1 MAANPIQTNYVN
13 QKEGFINS
21 HSKLFGYNKTV
32 DYSARAVKNNIL
44 ATKDNVNPDL
54 FYIQQVTN
62 PNMSWLLRH
71 HGTEQPNLC
80 VRGIM
85 HGQEDFTFQISN
97 DYGTGDES
105 MVGQFLGQV
114 GGVVRELQKQ
124 STLYNS
130 KDKMSKM
137 LGDYASSMTDMAKE
151 GLSSNNLMDKAKG
164 VGMALGGAASAL
176 GSGILNKAGGI
187 IDKMK
192 DLGLN
197 TDRLMNF
204 HFISAADVVRR
215 YQGSTVQMN
224 LPPLEVFIFH
234 NSNMMTPN
242 VIHMVQAIVQQCLG
256 DLKDAEGIIGLQE
269 APGGY
274 KAQFDNLNTEVR
286 KVTIPGTW
294 SLTWGGYT
302 INNLIVTNV
311 QVDMSKFNAMDSQGY
326 DTGDPLYARLTLS
339 LDRAA
344 YVSKS
349 DLYRSIIRTSIRYD
363 NQLSEQSAELMK
375 TISDDID
382 VGGDKIY
389 DEEVSGHMFSKDDV
403 EAVEKA
409 QAQNWENAA
418 KAAADPYNQDPDN
431 NTMEGRN

>member
-1 MAANPIQTNYVN
+1 MAANPNAQTYTN
-13 QKEGFINS
+13 QRTNFVNS

-44 ATKDNVNPDL
+44 ASQDNVNMDL
-54 FYIQQVTN
+54 FYTQQITN

-97 DYGTGDES
+97 DYSTGDES
-105 MVGQFLGQV
+105 IVGQILGQV
-114 GGVVRELQKQ
+114 GGHVRELQKQ

-130 KDKMSKM
+130 RARLTKL
-137 LGDYASSMTDMAKE
+137 LGNYAESMGQMAQE
-151 GLSSNNLMDKAKG
+151 GLNGNTLMDKIKG
-164 VGMALGGAASAL
+164 VGLGIGGAAANL
-176 GSGILNKAGGI
+176 GGKLLEGSGGVINALSK
-187 IDKMK
+187 
-192 DLGLN
+192 LGLN
-197 TDRLMNF
+197 TDRLMNS

-224 LPPLEVFIFH
+224 LPPLDVFIFH
-234 NSNMMTPN
+234 NSNMEAPN

-256 DLKDAEGIIGLQE
+256 DLKDAEGVIGLQE

-326 DTGDPLYARLTLS
+326 DTGDPLYAKLTLQ

-363 NQLSEQSAELMK
+363 NQLSASSAELMK

-382 VGGDKIY
+382 VGGQTVY
-389 DEEVSGHMFSKDDV
+389 EEEVASQAFTDM
-403 EAVEKA
+403 EAVRRA
-409 QAQNWENAA
+409 QELNRENIANAA
-418 KAAADPYNQDPDN
+418 KDPGEQDPDN
-431 NTMEGRN
+431 NTAEGRS

>member
-1 MAANPIQTNYVN
+1 MAANPHAKYTN
-13 QKEGFINS
+13 QREGFINS

-44 ATKDNVNPDL
+44 ASQDNVNMDL
-54 FYIQQVTN
+54 FYTQQVTN

-105 MVGQFLGQV
+105 IVGQFLGQV
-114 GGVVRELQKQ
+114 GGAVRELQKQ
-124 STLYNS
+124 GTLYNS
-130 KDKMSKM
+130 RAKLQNL
-137 LGDYASSMTDMAKE
+137 LGNYAE
-151 GLSSNNLMDKAKG
+151 GLKGMAEEGLNSNTFMDKAKG
-164 VGMALGGAASAL
+164 LAMGLTGAAASIGEKMVGASGKVVDAIKGL
-176 GSGILNKAGGI
+176 GV
-187 IDKMK
+187 
-192 DLGLN
+192 N
-197 TDRLMNF
+197 TDRLMNS
-204 HFISAADVVRR
+204 HFVSAADVVRR

-224 LPPLEVFIFH
+224 LPPLDVFIFH
-234 NSNMMTPN
+234 NSNMNTPN

-274 KAQFDNLNTEVR
+274 RAQFDNLNTEVR

-326 DTGDPLYARLTLS
+326 DTGDPLYARLTLQ

-363 NQLSEQSAELMK
+363 SQLSAASAELMQ
-375 TISDDID
+375 TIDDDID
-382 VGGDKIY
+382 IGGKSVY
-389 DEEVSGHMFSKDDV
+389 EEEVESQMFTDQ
-403 EAVEKA
+403 EAVRKA
-409 QAQNWENAA
+409 QELNRANIAEAA
-418 KAAADPYNQDPDN
+418 KNPEGQDPDD
-431 NTMEGRN
+431 NTAEGRG

>member
-1 MAANPIQTNYVN
+1 MAANPHATYTN
-13 QKEGFINS
+13 QREGFINS

-44 ATKDNVNPDL
+44 ASQDNVNMDL
-54 FYIQQVTN
+54 FYTQQVTN

-105 MVGQFLGQV
+105 IVGQFLGQV
-114 GGVVRELQKQ
+114 GGAVRELQKQ
-124 STLYNS
+124 GTLYNS
-130 KDKMSKM
+130 RPKLQNL
-137 LGDYASSMTDMAKE
+137 LGNYAE
-151 GLSSNNLMDKAKG
+151 GLKGMAEEGLNSNTFMDKAKG
-164 VGMALGGAASAL
+164 LAMGLTGAAASIGEKMVGASGKVVDAIKGL
-176 GSGILNKAGGI
+176 GV
-187 IDKMK
+187 
-192 DLGLN
+192 N
-197 TDRLMNF
+197 TDRLMNS
-204 HFISAADVVRR
+204 HFVSAADVVRR

-224 LPPLEVFIFH
+224 LPPLDVFIFH
-234 NSNMMTPN
+234 NSNMNTPN

-274 KAQFDNLNTEVR
+274 RAQFDNLNTEVR

-326 DTGDPLYARLTLS
+326 DTGDPLYARLTLQ

-363 NQLSEQSAELMK
+363 NQLSAASAELMQ
-375 TISDDID
+375 TIDDDID
-382 VGGDKIY
+382 VGGESVY
-389 DEEVSGHMFSKDDV
+389 EEEVKSQMFTDQ
-403 EAVEKA
+403 EAVRKA
-409 QAQNWENAA
+409 QELNRANIAEAA
-418 KAAADPYNQDPDN
+418 KNPEGQDPDD
-431 NTMEGRN
+431 NTAEGRG

>member
-1 MAANPIQTNYVN
+1 
-13 QKEGFINS
+13 
-21 HSKLFGYNKTV
+21 
-32 DYSARAVKNNIL
+32 
-44 ATKDNVNPDL
+44 
-54 FYIQQVTN
+54 
-62 PNMSWLLRH
+62 MSWLLRH

-105 MVGQFLGQV
+105 IVGQFLGQV
-114 GGVVRELQKQ
+114 GGAVRELQKQ
-124 STLYNS
+124 GTLYNS
-130 KDKMSKM
+130 RAKLQNL
-137 LGDYASSMTDMAKE
+137 LGNYAE
-151 GLSSNNLMDKAKG
+151 GLKGMAEEGLNSNTFMDKAKG
-164 VGMALGGAASAL
+164 LAMGLTGAAASIGEKMVGASGKVVDAIKGL
-176 GSGILNKAGGI
+176 GV
-187 IDKMK
+187 
-192 DLGLN
+192 N
-197 TDRLMNF
+197 TDRLMNS
-204 HFISAADVVRR
+204 HFVSAADVVRR

-224 LPPLEVFIFH
+224 LPPLDVFIFH
-234 NSNMMTPN
+234 NSNMNTPN

-274 KAQFDNLNTEVR
+274 RAQFDNLNTEVR

-326 DTGDPLYARLTLS
+326 DTGDPLYARLTLQ

-363 NQLSEQSAELMK
+363 SQLSAASAELMQ
-375 TISDDID
+375 TIDDDID
-382 VGGDKIY
+382 IGGKSVY
-389 DEEVSGHMFSKDDV
+389 EEEVESQMFTDQ
-403 EAVEKA
+403 EAVRKA
-409 QAQNWENAA
+409 QELNRANIAEAA
-418 KAAADPYNQDPDN
+418 KNPEGQDPDD
-431 NTMEGRN
+431 NTAEGRG

>member
-1 MAANPIQTNYVN
+1 MAANPNAQTYTN
-13 QKEGFINS
+13 QRTNFVNS

-44 ATKDNVNPDL
+44 ASQDNVNMDL
-54 FYIQQVTN
+54 FYTQQITN

-97 DYGTGDES
+97 DYSTGDES
-105 MVGQFLGQV
+105 IVGQILGQV
-114 GGVVRELQKQ
+114 GGHVRELQKQ

-130 KDKMSKM
+130 RARLTKL
-137 LGDYASSMTDMAKE
+137 LGNYAESMGQMAQE
-151 GLSSNNLMDKAKG
+151 GLNGNTLMDKIKG
-164 VGMALGGAASAL
+164 VGLGIGGAAANL
-176 GSGILNKAGGI
+176 GGKLLEGSGGVINALSK
-187 IDKMK
+187 
-192 DLGLN
+192 LGLN
-197 TDRLMNF
+197 TDRLMNS

-224 LPPLEVFIFH
+224 LPPLDVFIFH
-234 NSNMMTPN
+234 NSNMEAPN

-256 DLKDAEGIIGLQE
+256 DLKDAEGVIGLQE

-326 DTGDPLYARLTLS
+326 DTGDPLYAKLTLQ

-363 NQLSEQSAELMK
+363 NQLSASSAELMK

-382 VGGDKIY
+382 VGGQTVY
-389 DEEVSGHMFSKDDV
+389 EEEVASQAFTDM
-403 EAVEKA
+403 EAVRRA
-409 QAQNWENAA
+409 QELNRENIANAA
-418 KAAADPYNQDPDN
+418 KDPGEQDPGN
-431 NTMEGRN
+431 NTAEGRS

>member
-1 MAANPIQTNYVN
+1 MAANPYAQAYTNQREN
-13 QKEGFINS
+13 FINS

-44 ATKDNVNPDL
+44 ASQDNVNMDL
-54 FYIQQVTN
+54 FYTQQITN

-97 DYGTGDES
+97 DYSTGDES
-105 MVGQFLGQV
+105 VVGQVLGQV
-114 GGVVRELQKQ
+114 GGYVRELQKQ
-124 STLYNS
+124 STLYNNRG
-130 KDKMSKM
+130 KLSKM
-137 LGDYASSMTDMAKE
+137 LGSYANGLSDMAKE
-151 GLSSNNLMDKAKG
+151 GLNSSDFTDKVKG
-164 VGMALGGAASAL
+164 VSMGLGGIAAGVGKSIVD
-176 GSGILNKAGGI
+176 GSGKI
-187 IDKMK
+187 IDMIKG
-192 DLGLN
+192 LGVN
-197 TDRLMNF
+197 TDRLMNS

-224 LPPLEVFIFH
+224 LPPLDVFIFH
-234 NSNMMTPN
+234 NSNMTSPN

-256 DLKDAEGIIGLQE
+256 DLKDADGIIGLQE

-274 KAQFDNLNTEVR
+274 KARFDNLNTEVN

-326 DTGDPLYARLTLS
+326 DTGDPLYAKLTMQ

-363 NQLSEQSAELMK
+363 NQLSAESAELMQA
-375 TISDDID
+375 ISDDID
-382 VGGDKIY
+382 VGGQSVY
-389 DEEVSGHMFSKDDV
+389 EEEVRRQMFTDK
-403 EAVEKA
+403 EAVRAA
-409 QAQNWENAA
+409 QERNRENIA
-418 KAAADPYNQDPDN
+418 KAAENPDEQDPDD
-431 NTMEGRN
+431 NTAEGRS

>member
-1 MAANPIQTNYVN
+1 MAVNPNSQKYTNQRSN
-13 QKEGFINS
+13 FTNS
-21 HSKLFGYNKTV
+21 HTKLFGYNKTV

-44 ATKDNVNPDL
+44 ASQDNVNMDL
-54 FYIQQVTN
+54 FYTQQITN

-97 DYGTGDES
+97 DYSTGDES
-105 MVGQFLGQV
+105 IIGQVLGQV
-114 GGVVRELQKQ
+114 GGHVRDLQKQ

-130 KDKMSKM
+130 RAKLTKI
-137 LGDYASSMTDMAKE
+137 LGSYADGLADMAKE
-151 GLSSNNLMDKAKG
+151 GFSSNDLMDKKKG
-164 VGMALGGAASAL
+164 VGMGL
-176 GSGILNKAGGI
+176 GSAAAWGGEKLVEGATI
-187 IDKMK
+187 ITDMLSK
-192 DLGLN
+192 LGVN
-197 TDRLMNF
+197 SDRLMNS

-224 LPPLEVFIFH
+224 LPPLDVFIFH
-234 NSNMMTPN
+234 NSNMEAPN

-326 DTGDPLYARLTLS
+326 DTGDPLYARLTLQ

-363 NQLSEQSAELMK
+363 NQLSASSAELMK

-382 VGGDKIY
+382 VGGASVY
-389 DEEVSGHMFSKDDV
+389 EEEVASQTFTDM
-403 EAVEKA
+403 EAVRKA
-409 QAQNWENAA
+409 QEQNRENIANAA
-418 KAAADPYNQDPDN
+418 KSPDGQDPDD
-431 NTMEGRN
+431 NTAEVIS

>member
-1 MAANPIQTNYVN
+1 MAVNPNSQKYTNQRSN
-13 QKEGFINS
+13 FTNS
-21 HSKLFGYNKTV
+21 HTKLFGYNKTV

-44 ATKDNVNPDL
+44 ASQDNVNMDL
-54 FYIQQVTN
+54 FYTQQITN

-97 DYGTGDES
+97 DYSTGDES
-105 MVGQFLGQV
+105 VIGQVLGQV
-114 GGVVRELQKQ
+114 GGHIRDLQKQ

-130 KDKMSKM
+130 RAKLTKI
-137 LGDYASSMTDMAKE
+137 LGSYADGLADMAKE
-151 GLSSNNLMDKAKG
+151 GFSSNDLMDKIKG
-164 VGMALGGAASAL
+164 VGMGL
-176 GSGILNKAGGI
+176 GSAAAWGGEKLVEGATKFT
-187 IDKMK
+187 DMLSK
-192 DLGLN
+192 LGVN
-197 TDRLMNF
+197 SDRLMNS

-224 LPPLEVFIFH
+224 LPPLDVFIFH
-234 NSNMMTPN
+234 NSNMEAPN

-326 DTGDPLYARLTLS
+326 DTGDPLYARLTLQ

-363 NQLSEQSAELMK
+363 NQLSASSAELMK

-382 VGGDKIY
+382 VGGASVY
-389 DEEVSGHMFSKDDV
+389 EEEVASQTFTDM
-403 EAVEKA
+403 EAVRKA
-409 QAQNWENAA
+409 QEQNRENIANAA
-418 KAAADPYNQDPDN
+418 KSPDGQDPDD
-431 NTMEGRN
+431 NTAEVVS

>member
-1 MAANPIQTNYVN
+1 MAANPHAKYTN
-13 QKEGFINS
+13 QREGFINS

-44 ATKDNVNPDL
+44 ASQDNVNMDL
-54 FYIQQVTN
+54 FYTQQVTN

-105 MVGQFLGQV
+105 IVGQFLGQV
-114 GGVVRELQKQ
+114 GGAVRELQKQ
-124 STLYNS
+124 GTLYNS
-130 KDKMSKM
+130 RAKLQNL
-137 LGDYASSMTDMAKE
+137 LGNYAE
-151 GLSSNNLMDKAKG
+151 GLKGMAEEGLNSNTFMDKAKG
-164 VGMALGGAASAL
+164 LAMGLTGAAASIGEKMVGASGKVVDAIKGL
-176 GSGILNKAGGI
+176 GV
-187 IDKMK
+187 
-192 DLGLN
+192 N
-197 TDRLMNF
+197 TDRLMNS
-204 HFISAADVVRR
+204 HFVSAADVVRR

-224 LPPLEVFIFH
+224 LPPLDVFIFH
-234 NSNMMTPN
+234 NSNMNTPN

-274 KAQFDNLNTEVR
+274 RAQFDNLNTEVR

-326 DTGDPLYARLTLS
+326 DTGDPLYARLTLQ

-363 NQLSEQSAELMK
+363 SQLSAASAELMQ
-375 TISDDID
+375 TIDDDID
-382 VGGDKIY
+382 IGGESVY
-389 DEEVSGHMFSKDDV
+389 EEEVKSQMFTDQ
-403 EAVEKA
+403 EAVRKA
-409 QAQNWENAA
+409 QELNRANIAEAA
-418 KAAADPYNQDPDN
+418 KNPEGQDPDD
-431 NTMEGRN
+431 NTAEGRG

>member
-1 MAANPIQTNYVN
+1 MAVNPNSQKYTNQRSN
-13 QKEGFINS
+13 FTNS
-21 HSKLFGYNKTV
+21 HTKLFGYNKTV

-44 ATKDNVNPDL
+44 ASQDNVNMDL
-54 FYIQQVTN
+54 FYTQQITN

-97 DYGTGDES
+97 DYSTGDES
-105 MVGQFLGQV
+105 VIGQVLGQV
-114 GGVVRELQKQ
+114 GGHVRDLQKQ

-130 KDKMSKM
+130 RAKLTKI
-137 LGDYASSMTDMAKE
+137 LGSYADGLADMAKE
-151 GLSSNNLMDKAKG
+151 GLASNDIMDKIKG
-164 VGMALGGAASAL
+164 VGMGVGSMAAGLGKWVTEKGSAVTDMLSSL
-176 GSGILNKAGGI
+176 GI
-187 IDKMK
+187 
-192 DLGLN
+192 N
-197 TDRLMNF
+197 TDRLMNS
-204 HFISAADVVRR
+204 HFVSAADVVRR

-224 LPPLEVFIFH
+224 LPPLDVFIFH
-234 NSNMMTPN
+234 NSNMEAPN

-326 DTGDPLYARLTLS
+326 DTGDPLYARLTLQ

-363 NQLSEQSAELMK
+363 NQLSASSAELMK

-382 VGGDKIY
+382 VGGASVY
-389 DEEVSGHMFSKDDV
+389 EEEVASQTFTDM
-403 EAVEKA
+403 EAVRKA
-409 QAQNWENAA
+409 QEQNRENIANAA
-418 KAAADPYNQDPDN
+418 KSPDGQDPDD
-431 NTMEGRN
+431 NTAEVIS